1 LDEAI
6 YADPVE
12 TFCDSCHSDKICSIT
27 GAPCTAKPV
36 YIYDEADYAAIQA
49 ALAGAEETL
58 LEIMADDVFAEMIKG
73 APLPRKTSKRKI
85 SEDCSNA
92 LARLRAVKDNGKG

>member
-1 LDEAI
+1 MK
-6 YADPVE
+6 VWQHK
-12 TFCDSCHSDKICSIT
+12 HSKVVYKT
-27 GAPCTAKPV
+27 PPAKKFAKE
-36 YIYDEADYAAIQA
+36 YIEVVVIPWEKWAAIQA

-92 LARLRAVKDNGKG
+92 LARLRAVKDNGKPSGE